1 MKEAIVA
8 HSKDRGAAKTKKPAQ
23 KGIKEKRQNK
33 KAKKAASK
41 QQFSS

>member
-1 MKEAIVA
+1 MA
-8 HSKDRGAAKTKKPAQ
+8 HSKDRGTTKNKKPAQ

-41 QQFSS
+41 QQLSS